1 MDSASWIGIIFGILV
16 SVWANKRGYA
26 WWAYILASPIVGV
39 IALGI
44 FSTGLAFA
52 IFFTLIADIGP
63 TRASLVTY
71 WNTAIAV
78 VLGVIILNEPLTV
91 GIRIGLPLVM
101 LGSWL
106 VNRREK
112 V

>member
-1 MDSASWIGIIFGILV
+1 
-16 SVWANKRGYA
+16 
-26 WWAYILASPIVGV
+26 V
-39 IALGI
+39 IALGV
-44 FSTGLAFA
+44 FSTGIAFA
-52 IFFTLIADIGP
+52 VFFTLMADIGP
-63 TRASLVTY
+63 TRASVVTY

-78 VLGVIILNEPLTV
+78 VLGVIILSEPLTV

-106 VNRREK
+106 VNRRQK

>member
-1 MDSASWIGIIFGILV
+1 
-16 SVWANKRGYA
+16 
-26 WWAYILASPIVGV
+26 
-39 IALGI
+39 
-44 FSTGLAFA
+44 
-52 IFFTLIADIGP
+52 
-63 TRASLVTY
+63 VTY

-78 VLGVIILNEPLTV
+78 VLGVIILSEPITV
-91 GIRIGLPLVM
+91 GIGIGLPLVM